1 MNMSPPAIITLLDS
15 KSLTECSWV
24 CDPSGFTIVKL
35 PENIALAPA
44 VLFGGDDIDE
54 EEEL

>member
-1 MNMSPPAIITLLDS
+1 LDA

-35 PENIALAPA
+35 PENIALAPV
-44 VLFGGDDIDE
+44 VLFGVGEGE